1 MQTQAKV
8 VIGLDVGTT
17 GTKAAVC
24 DPMGR
29 VLGKA
34 YCEYDLHF
42 TDDGG
47 VEQNAADWIGA
58 VRTVVRD
65 AVAASGVSAGCI
77 AAISLSTQGGSFWAR
92 GENGEALTPVM
103 TWMDGRARAEAA
115 DLRMLAGER
124 LYRASGWQVGA
135 GFDAAKLLWLRRNAP
150 EVFDKAVS
158 FDTTLETVNRYL
170 TGRNVTDPT
179 NAAIRILYNIE
190 EQRYDPEI
198 LELLG
203 LDESRLPEVLPTGAV
218 IGNLTA
224 TAAEE
229 LGLPQDVAVCNGA
242 HDQYCASLGAGA
254 VHAGDVLVATGT
266 AWVVLG
272 VTDRLIRSESHVS
285 PGIHPVAGLY
295 GAMASLVSAGSV
307 LKWYKNLVGS
317 DYSEL
322 DAGALTHR
330 ESAKDL
336 FFAPYLAGAGFPHRN
351 PDEPAKM
358 IGLKLAHDRYDIAR
372 ALMEGVAFE
381 VRRVLEEYSRLGC
394 PAEKLTMTGRTAHS
408 ALWRGILRDVTGCGI
423 AVTEEADTCCIGA
436 AMLAAVGAGLYRDL
450 SDAAADMA
458 RVTLFDTPDADGVAF
473 YNEKYCRYRKATDN
487 GCGKSEG
494 E

>member
-1 MQTQAKV
+1 MQY

-17 GTKAAVC
+17 GTKAVVC
-24 DPMGR
+24 DGDGR
-29 VLGKA
+29 VYGRS
-34 YCEYDLHF
+34 YREYDLQF
-42 TDDGG
+42 TPDGG
-47 VEQNAADWIGA
+47 VEQNAADWIRA
-58 VRTVVRD
+58 VQETVRE
-65 AVAASGVSAGCI
+65 AVESSGVPSGEV
-77 AAISLSTQGGSFWAR
+77 AAISLSTQGGSVWAR
-92 GENGEALTPVM
+92 GQGGEALTPVM
-103 TWMDGRARAEAA
+103 TWMDGRAKAEAN
-115 DLRMLAGER
+115 DLRLLAGER

-135 GFDAAKLLWLRRNAP
+135 GFDAAKLLWLRRNKP
-150 EVFDKAVS
+150 ECFDAAAG

-190 EQRYDPEI
+190 EQRYAPEI
-198 LELLG
+198 LGLLG

-218 IGNLTA
+218 IGTLTA
-224 TAAEE
+224 SAADA
-229 LGLPQDVAVCNGA
+229 LGLPQTVRVCNGA

-272 VTDRLIRSESHVS
+272 VTDRLIRSGSHVS

-317 DYSEL
+317 DYAAL
-322 DAGALTHR
+322 DAGAMTHR

-336 FFAPYLAGAGFPHRN
+336 FFAPYLAGAGFPHRD
-351 PDEPAKM
+351 PDEPAKV
-358 IGLKLAHDRYDIAR
+358 IGLKLAHDRYDLAR

-381 VRRVLEEYSRLGC
+381 VRRVLEEYNRLGC
-394 PAEKLTMTGRTAHS
+394 PAGQLTMTGRTAHS
-408 ALWRGILRDVTGCGI
+408 ELWRGILRDVTGCGI
-423 AVTEEADTCCIGA
+423 SVTEEADTCCIGA

-450 SDAAADMA
+450 PEAAAHMA
-458 RVTLFDTPDADGVAF
+458 RVTLFDTPDTDGVAF
-473 YNEKYCRYRKATDN
+473 YNEKYSRYRELTG

-494 E
+494 EL

>member
-1 MQTQAKV
+1 MQY

-17 GTKAAVC
+17 GTKAVVC
-24 DPMGR
+24 DGNGR
-29 VLGKA
+29 VYGKS
-34 YCEYDLHF
+34 YREYDLHF
-42 TDDGG
+42 TQDGG
-47 VEQNAADWIGA
+47 VEQNAADWIRA
-58 VRTVVRD
+58 VQETVRE
-65 AVAASGVSAGCI
+65 AVSGSGVPSGEI
-77 AAISLSTQGGSFWAR
+77 GAISLSTQGGSVWAR
-92 GENGEALTPVM
+92 GKDGEALTPVM
-103 TWMDGRARAEAA
+103 TWMDGRARAEAD

-124 LYRASGWQVGA
+124 LYRASGWQIGA
-135 GFDAAKLLWLRRNAP
+135 GFDAAKLLWLRRNRP
-150 EVFDKAVS
+150 ECFDAAVS

-198 LELLG
+198 LGLLG
-203 LDESRLPEVLPTGAV
+203 LEESRLPEVLPTGAV
-218 IGNLTA
+218 IGTLTSS
-224 TAAEE
+224 AAGA
-229 LGLPQDVAVCNGA
+229 LGLSQDVRVCNGA

-254 VHAGDVLVATGT
+254 VRAGDVLVATGT

-285 PGIHPVAGLY
+285 PGIHPVKGLY

-307 LKWYKNLVGS
+307 LKWYRNLVES
-317 DYSEL
+317 DYAAL
-322 DAGALTHR
+322 DAGAMTHR

-351 PDEPAKM
+351 PDEPAKV
-358 IGLKLAHDRYDIAR
+358 IGLKLAHDRYDLAR

-408 ALWRGILRDVTGCGI
+408 ELWRGIVRDVTGCGI

-436 AMLAAVGAGLYRDL
+436 AMLAAVGAGMYRDPAE
-450 SDAAADMA
+450 AAAHMA
-458 RVTLFDTPDADGVAF
+458 RVTLFDKPDADGVAF
-473 YNEKYCRYRKATDN
+473 YNEKYSRYRQLTDN

-494 E
+494 KL

>member
-1 MQTQAKV
+1 MQY

-17 GTKAAVC
+17 GTKAVVC
-24 DPMGR
+24 DSDGR
-29 VLGKA
+29 VYGRS
-34 YCEYDLHF
+34 YREYDLQF
-42 TDDGG
+42 TPDGG
-47 VEQNAADWIGA
+47 VEQHAADWIRA
-58 VRTVVRD
+58 VRETVRE
-65 AVAASGVSAGCI
+65 AVESSGVPSGSV
-77 AAISLSTQGGSFWAR
+77 AAISLSTQGGSVWAR
-92 GENGEALTPVM
+92 GRNGEALTPVM
-103 TWMDGRARAEAA
+103 TWMDGRAKAEAA
-115 DLRMLAGER
+115 DLRILEGER

-135 GFDAAKLLWLRRNAP
+135 GFDAAKLLWLRRNRQ
-150 EVFDKAVS
+150 ECFDAAVS

-190 EQRYDPEI
+190 DQRYDPEI
-198 LELLG
+198 LGLLG

-224 TAAEE
+224 DVAEE
-229 LGLPQDVAVCNGA
+229 LGLSQSVLVCNGA

-254 VHAGDVLVATGT
+254 VQAGDVLVATGT

-272 VTDRLIRSESHVS
+272 VTDRLIRSASHVS

-317 DYSEL
+317 DYGAL
-322 DAGALTHR
+322 DAGAMTHR
-330 ESAKDL
+330 DSAKDL

-351 PDEPAKM
+351 PDEPAKV
-358 IGLKLAHDRYDIAR
+358 IGLKLAHDRFDLAR

-381 VRRVLEEYSRLGC
+381 VRRVLEEYDRLGC
-394 PAEKLTMTGRTAHS
+394 PAGKLTMTGRTAHS
-408 ALWRGILRDVTGCGI
+408 ELWRGILRDVTGCGI

-436 AMLAAVGAGLYRDL
+436 AMLAAVGAGIYPNLP
-450 SDAAADMA
+450 DAAAHMA
-458 RVTLFDTPDADGVAF
+458 RVTLFDTPDAGGVAF
-473 YNEKYCRYRKATDN
+473 YNEKYSRYRELTG

-494 E
+494 EL